1 MNISSRLLSYPLVT
15 LRQLQPRPEFFD
27 HRIKMFEQLKAE
39 HDDWVKGV
47 FSFRFSA
54 EYIPNSLLDSSA

>member
-1 MNISSRLLSYPLVT
+1 MSISSRLLSYSLVT

-27 HRIKMFEQLKAE
+27 HRIKMFEQLKTE
-39 HDDWVKGV
+39 YDDWVKGV

-54 EYIPNSLLDSSA
+54 ECILNSLLDSSA